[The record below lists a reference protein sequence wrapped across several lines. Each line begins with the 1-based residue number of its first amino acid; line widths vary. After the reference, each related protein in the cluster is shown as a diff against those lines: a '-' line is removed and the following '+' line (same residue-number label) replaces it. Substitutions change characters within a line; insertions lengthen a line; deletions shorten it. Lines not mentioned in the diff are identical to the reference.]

1 MRRLW
6 IVLLALVVVVVA
18 TSVYQRDYLFAVAY
32 AAGGL
37 ALVWW
42 TSPLRGGRTTTHQ
55 EVLAMPESERPVVV
69 YWRPGCGFCQRL
81 KFALGADGERATWVN
96 IWQDAEAAAY
106 VRSVNDGNETVPTVV
121 IDGIPHT
128 NPQADLVKAALQG
141 GGAST
146 DDPASAP

>member
-18 TSVYQRDYLFAVAY
+18 TSVYQRDYLFALAY

-42 TSPLRGGRTTTHQ
+42 TSPLRGGRTTTHR

-141 GGAST
+141 GAST